1 MSSGPLADPR
11 FRRLLA
17 GQALSSFGDAALYLM
32 LGIWAKELTN
42 SDSAAGAVFLALGLP
57 AFLGPLVGQLADRVR
72 RRPLLIATNAV
83 AGVVVLALLAVHGR
97 DQLWIIYAVA
107 FGYGLA
113 SGILSSAGAGLRKSL
128 LGDEQAAA
136 GNAMLQSVTQA
147 LRVAAPLVG
156 TGLFVAVG
164 GGVVAILDSATFVAA
179 IVALVT
185 IRLDEGKR
193 RADHADHGGRGSSFR
208 AEVTA
213 GFRHIRSVPLLFQVT
228 LVTGCAFAVIGL
240 TETVIFA
247 VVDQG
252 LHRSPAFLSVLNT
265 VQGAAAAGGGLVAS
279 LLLRRLGV
287 ARVVGLALGA
297 FGIASL
303 FYMTDSTAL
312 CLCGSIGDGF
322 GLVWLV
328 VGLSTAAQVHT
339 PSALQG
345 RVNSAWTMAVLAPQS
360 LSIAAGTWLIAVVD
374 YRVLLLA
381 ITVTMAVCAAM
392 LLIRPAA
399 APDPAVEPVPEPAP
413 EAASEPAPEIV
424 AEPVAEL
431 ATQST
436 M

>member
-1 MSSGPLADPR
+1 MSDGPLADPR

-72 RRPLLIATNAV
+72 RRPLLIGTNAV

-97 DQLWIIYAVA
+97 EQLWIIYAVA

-136 GNAMLQSVTQA
+136 GNALLQSVTQA

-156 TGLFVAVG
+156 TGLFVALG
-164 GGVVAILDSATFVAA
+164 GGVVAILDSATFAVA
-179 IVALVT
+179 IVALLT
-185 IRLDEGKR
+185 IRVDEDRKR
-193 RADHADHGGRGSSFR
+193 RADRTDHDDGGGSFR

-213 GFRHIRSVPLLFQVT
+213 GFRHIRSVPLLFQIT

-240 TETVIFA
+240 TETAIFA

-279 LLLRRLGV
+279 FLLRRFGV
-287 ARVVGLALGA
+287 ARVVGLALAA
-297 FGIASL
+297 FGLASV
-303 FYMTDSTAL
+303 FYLTDSTVL

-345 RVNSAWTMAVLAPQS
+345 RVNSAWTMAVIAPQT

-374 YRVLLLA
+374 YRVLMLA
-381 ITVTMAVCAAM
+381 ITVTMAVCATT
-392 LLIRPAA
+392 LLVRPAA
-399 APDPAVEPVPEPAP
+399 AP
-413 EAASEPAPEIV
+413 EAAAEGSP
-424 AEPVAEL
+424 EPVAEL